1 MRGLVICDKVEP
13 ILYSAGV
20 KQRAG
25 DVDLVLSCGDLP
37 HYYLEYIMTMLGKP
51 MYYVHGN
58 HTREEYHAG
67 KGDQWREVSEPLGA
81 VNLHKRTVN
90 EGGLII
96 AGLEGSIR
104 YNTAPH
110 FQYTQSEMWMNVW
123 RLAPKLMINRIRYGR
138 YLDVLMAHSPPWG
151 IHDQDDRP
159 HQGFKS
165 FLTFMRWFKPRYLLH
180 GHIHIYRRDVITET
194 AYAETQVIN
203 AYPYKILDLM
213 PAPALLPAKAL

>member
-1 MRGLVICDKVEP
+1 MRALVICDKVEP

-25 DVDLVLSCGDLP
+25 DVDIVLSCGDLP

-58 HTREEYHAG
+58 HTRSEYHAG
-67 KGDQWREVSEPLGA
+67 KGDQWREVAEPLGA
-81 VNLHKRTVN
+81 VNLHQRTVN
-90 EGGLII
+90 EGGLIL

-104 YNTAPH
+104 YNTAPRY
-110 FQYTQSEMWMNVW
+110 QYTQSEMWMNIW
-123 RLAPKLMINRIRYGR
+123 RLAPKLLINRIRYGR
-138 YLDVLMAHSPPWG
+138 YLDVLVAHSPPWE

-194 AYAETQVIN
+194 TYAETRVIN
-203 AYPYKILDLM
+203 AYPYKILELS
-213 PAPALLPAKAL
+213 PVALPSTQAV